1 MRKFTSRNVNL
12 IDYFYGQILFFMSQ
26 KRLYLL
32 DAYALIFRGYFAF
45 IKNPRINSK
54 GMDTSAIM
62 GFMNALM
69 DVIKRE
75 KPDHL
80 AVAFDKGGSD
90 YRYEMYQEYKAHRDE
105 TPEAIKIAV
114 PYIQELLKAMHI
126 PIIEVSGFEADDLI
140 GTLAKQAEKEDFKVF
155 MVTPDKDFA
164 QLVSENIFMYKPARM
179 GNDIEIWGIPEVLE
193 KFEIERPEQVIDFLG
208 MMGDAADN
216 IPGLPGVGEKTAKK
230 FLKEYGSMENLLANT
245 HELKGAIK
253 DKIEANA
260 ELGLLSKKLA
270 TILLDCPVTFNAE
283 DYELSKP
290 DVEKTDAL
298 FQELE
303 FRQMKAQFDKY
314 FGTGKEYDEIDTNG
328 NSTEASASQTTLKKQ
343 IAKKSNED
351 QFDLFGFSDE
361 ESGEVKTHS
370 HYSTLENTNHNYTI
384 IQGELGTKLFLQ
396 NLLNQTSVCFD
407 TETTGID
414 ALNAELVGMSF
425 SWQKG
430 EAFYVPFPENQEE
443 AQVLVDKF
451 KPFFE
456 NEAIEKIGQNI
467 KYDLKI
473 LSHYGVQIKGK
484 LFDTM
489 IAHYLIN
496 PDMRHNMDVLSE
508 TYLKYSPK
516 SIEDLI
522 GKKGKNQKSMRD
534 VALEDIKE
542 YAAEDADVTFQ
553 LKQNF
558 SPILDKAETKK
569 LFEEIEIPLIPVL
582 AAMELEGINLDVPFL
597 KEMSVEMAK
606 ESSELEQKIYETA
619 GEKFNLASPK
629 QLGDVLFD
637 KMKIGG
643 AKQKKTKT
651 GQYATGEEVLSYLA
665 NEHQIVK
672 DILEWRQMVKLQST
686 YIDALPNQVD
696 KKTGRVHTDYMQTV
710 AATGRLSSNNPN
722 LQNIPI
728 RTERGRLIRK
738 AFIARDE
745 NYTLVSAD
753 YSQIELRI
761 IAALSGEE
769 NMIKA
774 FQNNEDIHRST
785 AAKVFNVPLEE
796 VTKEQRSN
804 AKTVNFGIIY
814 GVSAFGLSNQTSLS
828 RKESAELIDAY
839 YATYPKLKS
848 YMSNQVDF
856 ARENGYVQTVLGRR
870 RYLKDIN
877 SANMMVK
884 SGAER
889 NAVNA
894 PIQGSA
900 ADIIKIAMINIHK
913 KLTSENWKSKMLL
926 QVHDELVFD
935 VHNSELEKIKP
946 MIKHE
951 MENAFK
957 MDVPL
962 DVEIGVGENW
972 LEAH

>member
-1 MRKFTSRNVNL
+1 
-12 IDYFYGQILFFMSQ
+12 MSQ
-26 KRLYLL
+26 KRLFLL
-32 DAYALIFRGYFAF
+32 DAYALIFRGYYAF

-54 GMDTSAIM
+54 GMDTSAII
-62 GFMNALM
+62 GFMNSLM

-90 YRYEMYQEYKAHRDE
+90 YRYEMYQEYKANRDE

-114 PYIQELLKAMHI
+114 PYIQELLRAMHI
-126 PIIEVSGFEADDLI
+126 PIMEKAGFEADDLI
-140 GTLAKQAEKEDFKVF
+140 GTLAKQAEKEGYQVF

-164 QLVSENIFMYKPARM
+164 QLVSENIFMYKPARL
-179 GNDIEIWGIPEVLE
+179 GNDIEIWGVPEVLA

-216 IPGLPGVGEKTAKK
+216 IPGLPGVGEVTAKK
-230 FLKEYGSMENLLANT
+230 LLKEFGSMENLLDNT
-245 HELKGAIK
+245 DKLKGAMK
-253 DKIEANA
+253 DKIENNK
-260 ELGLLSKKLA
+260 ELGILSKKLA
-270 TILLDCPVTFNAE
+270 RILLDCPVTFDAT
-283 DYELSKP
+283 DFELSKP

-303 FRQMKAQFDKY
+303 FRQLKAQFDKF

-328 NSTEASASQTTLKKQ
+328 VETTSDEPKQ
-343 IAKKSNED
+343 IKKAPQKNEN
-351 QFDLFGFSDE
+351 QFDLFGFSDD
-361 ESGEVKTHS
+361 ESNEPKPHS
-370 HYSTLENTNHNYTI
+370 YYATLDTTEHFYQI
-384 IQGELGTKLFLQ
+384 IQGDLGVKLFIQ
-396 NLLNQTSVCFD
+396 NLMNQPSVCFD

-414 ALNAELVGMSF
+414 TLHAELVGMSF
-425 SWQKG
+425 SFEKG
-430 EAFYVPFPENQEE
+430 KAFYVPFPDNREE
-443 AQVLVDKF
+443 TQTLADKF

-456 NEAIEKIGQNI
+456 SETIEKIGQNI

-473 LSHYGVQIKGK
+473 LSNYNIQVKGK

-508 TYLKYSPK
+508 TYLKYAPK
-516 SIEDLI
+516 SIETLI
-522 GKKGKNQKSMRD
+522 GKKGKNQLSMRD
-534 VALEDIKE
+534 VPLEDIKE
-542 YAAEDADVTFQ
+542 YAAEDADITLQ
-553 LKQNF
+553 LKEVF

-569 LFEEIEIPLIPVL
+569 LFTEIEIPLISVL
-582 AAMELEGINLDVPFL
+582 AAMETEGIRLDVDFL
-597 KEMSVEMAK
+597 KSMAIDMQK
-606 ESSELEQKIYETA
+606 EINEFEQKIYETA
-619 GEKFNLASPK
+619 GENFNLASPK
-629 QLGDVLFD
+629 QLGEVLFD

-643 AKQKKTKT
+643 TKQKKTKT

-665 NEHQIVK
+665 NDNPIVK
-672 DILEWRQMVKLQST
+672 DILDWRQMVKLQST
-686 YIDALPNQVD
+686 YIEALPTQVD
-696 KKTGRVHTDYMQTV
+696 SKTKRVHTDYMQTV

-728 RTERGRLIRK
+728 RTERGRQIRK

-785 AAKVFNVPLEE
+785 AAKVFNVLLEE

-828 RKESAELIDAY
+828 RSESAALIDAY
-839 YATYPKLKS
+839 YKTYPKLKS
-848 YMSNQVDF
+848 YMSEQVDF

-877 SANMMVK
+877 SANAVVR
-884 SGAER
+884 GAAER

-913 KLTSENWKSKMLL
+913 KLTSENWQSKMLL

-935 VHNSELEKIKP
+935 VHNSELEKIQP

-951 MENAFK
+951 MENAFI
-957 MDVPL
+957 MAVPL
-962 DVEIGVGENW
+962 EVELGLGKNW

>member
-1 MRKFTSRNVNL
+1 
-12 IDYFYGQILFFMSQ
+12 MSQ

-90 YRYEMYQEYKAHRDE
+90 YRYEMYQEYKANRDE

-126 PIIEVSGFEADDLI
+126 PIIEVAGFEADDLI

-193 KFEIERPEQVIDFLG
+193 KFEVERPEQVIDFLG

-245 HELKGAIK
+245 HQLKGAIK

-260 ELGLLSKKLA
+260 ELGILSKKLA
-270 TILLDCPVTFNAE
+270 AILLDCPVTFNAE
-283 DYELSKP
+283 DFELSKP

-298 FQELE
+298 FNELE

-328 NSTEASASQTTLKKQ
+328 NGTSSENPQPTKKTPV
-343 IAKKSNED
+343 KKSNED

-361 ESGEVKTHS
+361 ENGEDKPNS
-370 HYSTLENTNHNYTI
+370 FYATLENTSHNYQI
-384 IQGELGTKLFLQ
+384 IQGDLGAKLFLQ
-396 NLLNQTSVCFD
+396 NLNNQTSVCFD

-430 EAFYVPFPENQEE
+430 QAFYVPFPENQEE
-443 AQVLVDKF
+443 AQLLVDKF

-473 LSHYGVQIKGK
+473 LSRYGVQIKGK

-522 GKKGKNQKSMRD
+522 GKKGKNQKSMRE

-558 SPILDKAETKK
+558 SPILDKVETKK
-569 LFEEIEIPLIPVL
+569 LFDEIEIPLIPVL
-582 AAMELEGINLDVPFL
+582 ASMELEGINLDVAFL
-597 KEMSVEMAK
+597 KEMSLEMAK
-606 ESSELEQKIYETA
+606 ESSALEQKIYETA

-665 NEHQIVK
+665 NEHQIVR

-696 KKTGRVHTDYMQTV
+696 AKTGRVHTDYMQTV

-785 AAKVFNVPLEE
+785 AAKVFNVPLDE

-848 YMSNQVDF
+848 YISNQVDF

-935 VHNSELEKIKP
+935 VYNSELEKIKP
-946 MIKHE
+946 MIKNE

-957 MDVPL
+957 LDVPL
-962 DVEIGVGENW
+962 EVEIGVGENW

>member
-1 MRKFTSRNVNL
+1 
-12 IDYFYGQILFFMSQ
+12 MSAQ
-26 KRLYLL
+26 KRLFLL
-32 DAYALIFRGYFAF
+32 DAYALIFRGYYAF

-62 GFMNALM
+62 GFMNSLL

-80 AVAFDKGGSD
+80 AVAFDKGGSHV
-90 YRYEMYQEYKAHRDE
+90 RSEMYVEYKANRDA
-105 TPEAIKIAV
+105 TPEAIKIAI

-126 PIIEVSGFEADDLI
+126 PIIEIEGCEADDLI
-140 GTLAKQAEKEDFKVF
+140 GTIAKQAEKQNYQVF

-164 QLVSENIFMYKPARM
+164 QLVSENIFMWKPARM
-179 GNDIEIWGIPEVLE
+179 GNGIEIWGVPEVLE

-208 MMGDAADN
+208 MMGDAVDN

-245 HELKGAIK
+245 HELKGK
-253 DKIEANA
+253 MKENIEANK
-260 ELGLLSKKLA
+260 EKGILSKKLA
-270 TILLDCPVTFNAE
+270 AIITDCNVTFNE
-283 DYELSKP
+283 KDYELSRP
-290 DVEKTDAL
+290 DIEKTEAI

-303 FRQMKAQFDKY
+303 FRRMA
-314 FGTGKEYDEIDTNG
+314 
-328 NSTEASASQTTLKKQ
+328 
-343 IAKKSNED
+343 D
-351 QFDLFGFSDE
+351 QFDSLFRIDHNASANASQDAKLYKKPTAKNEHQTDLFSFNSDE
-361 ESGEVKTHS
+361 ESEIRTS
-370 HYSTLENTNHNYTI
+370 IYSSLENTEHSYQI
-384 IQGELGTKLFLQ
+384 IQGDLGIKLLLQ
-396 NLLNQTSVCFD
+396 NLLNQKSVCFD
-407 TETTGID
+407 TETTGLD
-414 ALNAELVGMSF
+414 ALHAELVGIAF
-425 SWQKG
+425 SYEKG
-430 EAFYVPFPENQEE
+430 KGFYIPFPESREE
-443 AQVLVDKF
+443 SQVLIEKLR
-451 KPFFE
+451 PFFE
-456 NEAIEKIGQNI
+456 NETIEKIGQNL

-473 LSHYGVQIKGK
+473 LSNYNLDVKGP

-496 PDMRHNMDVLSE
+496 PDMRHNMDILSE
-508 TYLKYSPK
+508 TYLNYSPK
-516 SIEDLI
+516 SIEALI

-534 VALEDIKE
+534 IALEEVKE
-542 YAAEDADVTFQ
+542 YAVEDADVTFQ
-553 LKQNF
+553 LKEF
-558 SPILDKAETKK
+558 FTTELDKTETKK
-569 LFEEIEIPLIPVL
+569 LFTEIEIPLVKVL
-582 AAMELEGINLDVPFL
+582 ADMETEGINLDVDFL
-597 KEMSVEMAK
+597 KKMSIEMQK
-606 ESSELEQKIYETA
+606 DIDTFEQQIYETA

-629 QLGDVLFD
+629 QLGEILFD
-637 KMKIGG
+637 KLKIGG
-643 AKQKKTKT
+643 NKQKKTKT
-651 GQYATGEEVLSYLA
+651 GQYATGEEVLSYLV

-696 KKTGRVHTDYMQTV
+696 AKTGRVHTDYMQTV

-745 NYTLVSAD
+745 NYTLLSAD

-769 NMIKA
+769 NMIESFKKG
-774 FQNNEDIHRST
+774 EDIHKST
-785 AAKVFNVPLEE
+785 ASKVFNVPLEE
-796 VTKEQRSN
+796 VTREQRSH

-814 GVSAFGLSNQTSLS
+814 GVSAFGLSNQTNLS
-828 RKESAELIDAY
+828 RAESKELIDAY
-839 YATYPKLKS
+839 YESYPRLKA
-848 YMSNQVDF
+848 YMNEQVEN
-856 ARENGYVQTVLGRR
+856 ARELGYVQTILGRR

-877 SANMMVK
+877 SQNAMVRG
-884 SGAER
+884 GAER

-913 KLTSENWKSKMLL
+913 KLTEENWKSKMLL

-935 VHNSELEKIKP
+935 VHHSELEKIKP
-946 MIKHE
+946 MIKYE
-951 MENAFK
+951 MEHAF
-957 MDVPL
+957 MLSVPL
-962 DVEIGVGENW
+962 EVEMGSGKNW

>member
-1 MRKFTSRNVNL
+1 
-12 IDYFYGQILFFMSQ
+12 MSQ
-26 KRLYLL
+26 KRLFLL
-32 DAYALIFRGYFAF
+32 DAYALIFRGYYAF

-62 GFMNALM
+62 GFMNSLM
-69 DVIKRE
+69 DVIRRE

-90 YRYEMYQEYKAHRDE
+90 YRLEMYTEYKANRDE

-114 PYIQELLKAMHI
+114 PYIQELLRAMHI
-126 PIIEVSGFEADDLI
+126 PIIEEAGFEADDLI
-140 GTLAKQAEKEDFKVF
+140 GTLAKQAEKQGYQVY
-155 MVTPDKDFA
+155 MVTPDKDFG
-164 QLVSENIFMYKPARM
+164 QLVSENIFMYRPARM
-179 GNDIEIWGIPEVLE
+179 GNDIEIWGVEEVKA
-193 KFEIERPEQVIDFLG
+193 KFEVEHPLQVIDFLG
-208 MMGDAADN
+208 MMGDAVDN

-230 FLKEYGSMENLLANT
+230 LLAEFGSMENLLANT
-245 HELKGAIK
+245 DKLKGALK
-253 DKIEANA
+253 EKIEANK
-260 ELGLLSKKLA
+260 EKGILSKKLA
-270 TILLDCPVTFNAE
+270 TILLDCPVTFDE
-283 DYELSKP
+283 KDYELSKP
-290 DVEKTDAL
+290 DVEKTDII

-303 FRQMKAQFDKY
+303 FRQMKTQFDKL
-314 FGTGKEYDEIDTNG
+314 FGSGKEYDEIETNG
-328 NSTEASASQTTLKKQ
+328 TDSNNIIKKTP
-343 IAKKSNED
+343 AKKGPEN
-351 QFDLFGFSDE
+351 QMDLFGFSDDDQE
-361 ESGEVKTHS
+361 ISQGHS
-370 HYSTLENTNHNYTI
+370 FYATLETTDHFYQI
-384 IQGELGTKLFLQ
+384 VQGEMPTRILIQ
-396 NLLNQTSVCFD
+396 NLMSQTSVCFD

-425 SWQKG
+425 AWEKG
-430 EAFYVPFPENQEE
+430 KAFYIPFPENQDE
-443 AQVLVDKF
+443 AQLLVTKF

-456 NEAIEKIGQNI
+456 NEAIEKIGQNM
-467 KYDLKI
+467 KYDLKV
-473 LSHYGVQIKGK
+473 LRNYGLEVKGP

-496 PDMRHNMDVLSE
+496 PDMRHNMDVLAE

-516 SIEDLI
+516 SIETLI
-522 GKKGKNQKSMRD
+522 GKKGKGQKSMRE

-542 YAAEDADVTFQ
+542 YAAEDADITLQ
-553 LKQNF
+553 LKENF
-558 SPILDKAETKK
+558 QPILEKVGTKK
-569 LFEEIEIPLIPVL
+569 LFDEIEIPLVQVL
-582 AAMELEGINLDVPFL
+582 ADMEAEGIRLDVDFL
-597 KEMSVEMAK
+597 KEMSKEMEVEIK
-606 ESSELEQKIYETA
+606 SLEQKIYETA
-619 GEKFNLASPK
+619 GETFNLASPK
-629 QLGDVLFD
+629 QLGDILFD
-637 KMKIGG
+637 KLKIGG

-651 GQYATGEEVLSYLA
+651 GQYATGEEILSYLA
-665 NEHQIVK
+665 NDHEIVR
-672 DILEWRQMVKLQST
+672 DILDWRQMVKLQST

-696 KKTGRVHTDYMQTV
+696 EKTQRVHTDYMQTV

-728 RTERGRLIRK
+728 RTERGRQIRK
-738 AFIARDE
+738 AFIAKDE

-774 FQNNEDIHRST
+774 FQNHEDIHKST
-785 AAKVFNVPLEE
+785 AAKVFNVPLDE
-796 VTKEQRSN
+796 VTKEQRSH

-814 GVSAFGLSNQTSLS
+814 GVSAFGLSNQTNLS
-828 RKESAELIDAY
+828 RKESADLIEAY
-839 YATYPKLKS
+839 YQTYPKLKS
-848 YMSNQVDF
+848 FMTSQVDF
-856 ARENGYVQTVLGRR
+856 AREHGYVETISGRR

-877 SANMMVK
+877 SANAIVRG
-884 SGAER
+884 GAER

-913 KLTSENWKSKMLL
+913 RLKAEHWQSKMLL

-935 VHNSELEKIKP
+935 VHNSELEKIQP

-957 MDVPL
+957 MSVPL
-962 DVEIGVGENW
+962 DVEIGLGKNW

>member
-1 MRKFTSRNVNL
+1 
-12 IDYFYGQILFFMSQ
+12 MSTQ
-26 KRLYLL
+26 KRLFLL
-32 DAYALIFRGYFAF
+32 DAYALIFRGYYAF

-62 GFMNALM
+62 GFMNSLL
-69 DVIKRE
+69 DVIRRE

-114 PYIQELLKAMHI
+114 PYIHELLKAMHI
-126 PIIEVSGFEADDLI
+126 PIIEKAGFEADDLI
-140 GTLAKQAEKEDFKVF
+140 GTLAKQAEKEGYQVF

-179 GNDIEIWGIPEVLE
+179 GNDIEIWGVPEVLA
-193 KFEIERPEQVIDFLG
+193 KFEIERPDQVIDFLG
-208 MMGDAADN
+208 MMGDSADN

-230 FLKEYGSMENLLANT
+230 FLAEYGTLENLLANT
-245 HELKGAIK
+245 HQLKGAMK
-253 DKIEANA
+253 EKIEANK
-260 ELGLLSKKLA
+260 ELGILSKKLA
-270 TILLDCPVTFNAE
+270 TILLDCPVTFEAQ
-283 DYELSKP
+283 DYELSQP

-303 FRQMKAQFDKY
+303 FRQMKTQFDKL
-314 FGTGKEYDEIDTNG
+314 FSSSSLEGGAPSETSKKVTSKKTNDE
-328 NSTEASASQTTLKKQ
+328 
-343 IAKKSNED
+343 
-351 QFDLFGFSDE
+351 QFDLFGFYDDNDATPSLL
-361 ESGEVKTHS
+361 GKVGMGL
-370 HYSTLENTNHNYTI
+370 STLEDTPHFYQI
-384 IQGELGTKLFLQ
+384 IQGDFPVKLLLQ
-396 NLLNQTSVCFD
+396 NVLQQTAVCFD
-407 TETTGID
+407 TETTGIN
-414 ALNAELVGMSF
+414 ALNAELVGLSF
-425 SWQKG
+425 SWEKG
-430 EAFYVPFPENQEE
+430 KGFYVPFPENQEE
-443 AQVLVDKF
+443 AQELIEKF
-451 KPFFE
+451 RPFFE
-456 NEAIEKIGQNI
+456 NETIEKIGQNM

-473 LSHYGVQIKGK
+473 LSNYTIQVKGK

-496 PDMRHNMDVLSE
+496 PDMRHNMDILSE

-516 SIEDLI
+516 SIETLI
-522 GKKGKNQKSMRD
+522 GKKGKNQLSMRQ
-534 VALEDIKE
+534 VELEAIKE
-542 YAAEDADVTFQ
+542 YATEDADITFQ
-553 LKQNF
+553 LAAHFQ
-558 SPILDKAETKK
+558 PILEKVGTKK
-569 LFEEIEIPLIPVL
+569 LFDEIETPLVQVL
-582 AAMELEGINLDVPFL
+582 ADMEKEGINLDVDFL
-597 KEMSVEMAK
+597 KNLSLQMQK
-606 ESSELEQKIYETA
+606 EIDAFELQIYETA

-629 QLGDVLFD
+629 QLGDILFD
-637 KMKIGG
+637 KLKIGG
-643 AKQKKTKT
+643 TKQKKTKT

-665 NEHQIVK
+665 HEHQIVR

-686 YIDALPNQVD
+686 YIDALPNQVN

-728 RTERGRLIRK
+728 RTERGRQIRK

-745 NYTLVSAD
+745 NYTLLSAD

-761 IAALSGEE
+761 IAALCGEE

-774 FQNNEDIHRST
+774 FQNKEDIHKST
-785 AAKVFNVPLEE
+785 AAKVFNVPLEA
-796 VTKEQRSN
+796 VTKEQRSH

-814 GVSAFGLSNQTSLS
+814 GVSAFGLSNQTNLS
-828 RKESAELIDAY
+828 RKESADLIEAY
-839 YATYPKLKS
+839 YKTYPRLKS
-848 YMSNQVDF
+848 FIQEQVDF
-856 ARENGYVQTVLGRR
+856 ARENGYVETISGRR

-877 SANMMVK
+877 SANAIVRG
-884 SGAER
+884 GAER

-913 KLTSENWKSKMLL
+913 KLSTENWLSKILL

-935 VHNSELEKIKP
+935 VHHSELEKIQP

-957 MDVPL
+957 MAVPL
-962 DVEIGVGENW
+962 DVEIGVGKNW

>member
-1 MRKFTSRNVNL
+1 MIRISLILSIFTNSNF
-12 IDYFYGQILFFMSQ
+12 IFMSQ

-126 PIIEVSGFEADDLI
+126 PIMEKAGFEADDLI
-140 GTLAKQAEKEDFKVF
+140 GTLAKQAEKEGFKVY

-245 HELKGAIK
+245 DELKGAIK

-270 TILLDCPVTFNAE
+270 TILLDCPVEFNAE
-283 DYELSKP
+283 DFELSKP

-298 FQELE
+298 FNELE

-328 NSTEASASQTTLKKQ
+328 NGSSTETPQPTKK
-343 IAKKSNED
+343 AAVKKTNED
-351 QFDLFGFSDE
+351 QFDLFGFSDDSDE
-361 ESGEVKTHS
+361 PKPNSF
-370 HYSTLENTNHNYTI
+370 YATLETTNHNYQI
-384 IQGELGTKLFLQ
+384 IQGDLGIKLFLQ
-396 NLLNQTSVCFD
+396 NLNNQTSVCFD

-425 SWQKG
+425 SWEKG
-430 EAFYVPFPENQEE
+430 KAFYVPFPENREE
-443 AQVLVDKF
+443 AQILVDKF

-456 NEAIEKIGQNI
+456 NENIEKIGQNV
-467 KYDLKI
+467 KYDLKV
-473 LSHYGVQIKGK
+473 LTKYGITIKGK

-534 VALEDIKE
+534 VVLEDIKE
-542 YAAEDADVTFQ
+542 YAAEDADVTLQ
-553 LKQNF
+553 LKEVF

-569 LFEEIEIPLIPVL
+569 LFDEIEIPLIPVL

-665 NEHQIVK
+665 NEHQIVR

-856 ARENGYVQTVLGRR
+856 ARENGYVQTILGRR

-962 DVEIGVGENW
+962 EVEIGVGKNW